1 MPRLSMLKNKNN
13 NISRFLYLNIYSFL
27 LVFAGILTIAAPFY
41 IFSKWAILVQGIVAV
56 VFFVLSGT
64 LFSKWESKKREIEF
78 LTARNQNGFRPDTFT
93 VFMQAPCGR
102 LIVREA
108 LRDLNMRD
116 EYKSLLKLRKPLLEQ
131 LRDNSTTTKTV
142 IYINE
147 DFLRDHHL

>member
-1 MPRLSMLKNKNN
+1 MLKNKNN

-27 LVFAGILTIAAPFY
+27 LAFAGILTIAAPFY
-41 IFSKWAILVQGIVAV
+41 MFSKWAIPVQGIVAV
-56 VFFVLSGT
+56 SFFVFSGA
-64 LFSKWESKKREIEF
+64 LFSTWESKKREIEL
-78 LTARNQNGFRPDTFT
+78 LTARNQNEFRPDTFT

-102 LIVREA
+102 LIVRET

-131 LRDNSTTTKTV
+131 LRDNCTTTKTV